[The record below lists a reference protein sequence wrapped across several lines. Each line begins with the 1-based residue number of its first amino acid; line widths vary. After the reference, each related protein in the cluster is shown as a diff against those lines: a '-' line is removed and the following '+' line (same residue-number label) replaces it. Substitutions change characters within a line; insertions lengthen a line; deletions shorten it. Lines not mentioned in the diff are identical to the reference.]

1 MADRARFS
9 WLVEHDKNGYLLLN
23 SDGVIQYANASA
35 QTLLH
40 LPQNSIGVEFHSH
53 VVQYYFPH
61 PVETWNEWLKDP
73 SPCYLV
79 QPETPQARAFWLL
92 VDAMDATFEWKSS
105 RVVRIIDITENLS
118 MHQDMR
124 NFHSV
129 ITHKMRTPV
138 SLLVSSMSLVE
149 AKLDVLTDKELKEF
163 IKVAMKGV
171 NRLASEV
178 RDVLAYIDAPLFLQ
192 RGKKLKLSALPT
204 LVQASQTQARITE
217 LSLTM
222 PKEVS
227 DCEMAITDYAFGLI
241 LDELL
246 ENSRKFHPQQTPQVE
261 IVVESASSNNL
272 ICMIIR
278 DNGAT
283 LTAEQL
289 IWAQRPYHQGEKFFT
304 GEVPGMG
311 LGIPLI
317 STLIW
322 QVGGQIRISNR
333 EDRSGISVVLS
344 IPAQEKNDGKL
355 STNPDRR

>member
-1 MADRARFS
+1 
-9 WLVEHDKNGYLLLN
+9 VI
-23 SDGVIQYANASA
+23 IQYANASA

-40 LPQNSIGVEFHSH
+40 LPQNSIGVEFPSH
-53 VVQYYFPH
+53 VMQYYFPH
-61 PVETWNEWLKDP
+61 PVETWNEWLNDP

-79 QPETPQARAFWLL
+79 QPETPKARAFWLL
-92 VDAMDATFEWKSS
+92 VDAMDATFECKSS
-105 RVVRIIDITENLS
+105 RVVRITDVTENLS

-124 NFHSV
+124 NFHSA

-138 SLLVSSMSLVE
+138 SLLVASMSLVE
-149 AKLDVLTDKELKEF
+149 AKLNLLSENEIRDFV
-163 IKVAMKGV
+163 KVAVRGV
-171 NRLASEV
+171 NRLADEV
-178 RDVLAYIDAPLFLQ
+178 RDVLAYIDAPLLLQ
-192 RGKKLKLSALPT
+192 RGNKLKLSALPS
-204 LVQASQTQARITE
+204 LVQASQAQAGITD
-217 LSLTM
+217 LSLNIS
-222 PKEVS
+222 KEIP
-227 DCEMAITDYAFGLI
+227 DGEMAITDYAFGLI

-261 IVVESASSNNL
+261 IVVEPANFNNL
-272 ICMIIR
+272 ICVNIR

-333 EDRSGISVVLS
+333 EDRSGIAVVLS
-344 IPAQEKNDGKL
+344 LPIQEKD
-355 STNPDRR
+355 